1 MKTVFFIVF
10 GDPKGKAR
18 PRITTINNHARS
30 FQTAKQNAVENYIKM
45 AYLETADG
53 IYFNGALAVRI
64 TAYFPIPKSASK
76 KKRDEM
82 LSGIIR
88 PVIKPDCDN
97 ILKCVEDS
105 LNKIAYD
112 DDKQIVDSHILKYYS
127 DRPRT
132 VIEIKELKND

>member
-1 MKTVFFIVF
+1 MKIISFTVY

-45 AYLETADG
+45 AYLETAESV
-53 IYFNGALAVRI
+53 YFNGALSVRI
-64 TAYFPIPKSASK
+64 IAYFPIPKSASK
-76 KKRDEM
+76 KKREEM
-82 LSGIIR
+82 LIGSIR

-97 ILKCVEDS
+97 ILKCVEDA
-105 LNKIAYD
+105 LNRIAYD
-112 DDKQIVDSHILKYYS
+112 DDKQIVDSSISKYYS

-132 VIEIKELKND
+132 EIEIREL